1 MRISC
6 SAYKVKITI
15 DKPFPMFAGFPA
27 TEPLITSLIIICDE
41 ISSISR
47 LPPVQV
53 RNILTLIRR
62 IRLLSPLFT
71 EMQELKIP
79 LLPSAILCF
88 TELLSLMTKAK
99 LLIQECTESSYLWSL
114 IQTEVLS
121 KEFNAI
127 VKDIGKALDILSPL
141 QLMNINIDI
150 KEQVELVCKLAKGI
164 DLVVDPK
171 ELERRK
177 EVLHIV
183 ASTKE
188 KNDENYGFLDVTRTR
203 EVLNSIELRSSIDF
217 AREIN
222 KLKEEATSQ
231 GSTEN
236 EIALELLKQKT
247 AAKTLA
253 ASSSSSSSSILTD
266 FHNEFRC
273 PISHQIMREP
283 VTVATG
289 HTYDR
294 DSISKWINSGHRTCP
309 KSGWMLTHMAL
320 IPNYNL
326 KSLIHQWHQDNNI
339 PSYKFM
345 ASSSELHKS
354 NKRDLGLVAV
364 RLTSE
369 FLVGKLATASPEM
382 QCRAAYEIRLL
393 AKNSMDNRDIIA
405 DAGAIQ
411 FLVNLLI
418 SHEPA
423 MQENAVTALLNLS
436 INSSNKFLIME
447 AGALQKLILVL
458 ENGKSMEAKENAA
471 ATILSLSITDEYKE
485 SIGVQPRVIAA
496 LIRLLREG
504 ATTGKRDAATALT
517 NLALYNPNQ
526 RRIIYEGAV
535 PLLIDILMDD
545 KAGITDDA
553 LVLLALL
560 SGCSEGMEEI
570 TRTRSKDLIS
580 ILIDLLKIGSPKGK
594 ENSVTILLALSKNG
608 AEVVRHMDPQSFS
621 LLRRLVAKGSSEA
634 QERASLLLRLLI
646 KCYSNPTNL

>member
-188 KNDENYGFLDVTRTR
+188 KNDDNYGFLDVTRTR

-231 GSTEN
+231 GSTGGPIVVSRIYSLISLLSYLRFMFFSSEEN

-345 ASSSELHKS
+345 ASSSEL
-354 NKRDLGLVAV
+354 
-364 RLTSE
+364 
-369 FLVGKLATASPEM
+369 
-382 QCRAAYEIRLL
+382 
-393 AKNSMDNRDIIA
+393 
-405 DAGAIQ
+405 
-411 FLVNLLI
+411 
-418 SHEPA
+418 
-423 MQENAVTALLNLS
+423 
-436 INSSNKFLIME
+436 
-447 AGALQKLILVL
+447 
-458 ENGKSMEAKENAA
+458 
-471 ATILSLSITDEYKE
+471 E
-485 SIGVQPRVIAA
+485 S
-496 LIRLLREG
+496 
-504 ATTGKRDAATALT
+504 
-517 NLALYNPNQ
+517 
-526 RRIIYEGAV
+526 
-535 PLLIDILMDD
+535 
-545 KAGITDDA
+545 
-553 LVLLALL
+553 
-560 SGCSEGMEEI
+560 
-570 TRTRSKDLIS
+570 
-580 ILIDLLKIGSPKGK
+580 
-594 ENSVTILLALSKNG
+594 
-608 AEVVRHMDPQSFS
+608 
-621 LLRRLVAKGSSEA
+621 
-634 QERASLLLRLLI
+634 
-646 KCYSNPTNL
+646 